1 MHYLIIKNMETLAA
15 IRNQIQETK
24 ERLQEGKQALKEL
37 QVQARR
43 AHQRVV
49 DVNWKNNKYQTDPV
63 FREKVKARCLAIYHR
78 KRANAAAANAA
89 EL

>member
-1 MHYLIIKNMETLAA
+1 MHYVIIKMETVAA

-24 ERLQEGKQALKEL
+24 ERIQESKLALKEL

-49 DVNWKNNKYQTDPV
+49 DVNWKNNKYHTDPD

-78 KRANAAAANAA
+78 KRAEAAAANAA

>member
-1 MHYLIIKNMETLAA
+1 MHYLITNMETVIA

-24 ERLQEGKQALKEL
+24 ERIQEGKQALKEL
-37 QVQARR
+37 QMQARR

-49 DVNWKNNKYQTDPV
+49 DVNWKNKQYQTDPV
-63 FREKVKARCLAIYHR
+63 FREKVKARSLAIYHR
-78 KRANAAAANAA
+78 KRAEAANAA